1 MTMTEQEWLACNDP
15 RRMLDFLRG
24 KSSDRKLRLFACG
37 FCRIVGHLDHD
48 EQGQAALET
57 SERFADGLATAG
69 ELEASKAKA
78 RAAARSGNEAA
89 ELAANAAASDATW
102 AVGRLFGHITTHAIR
117 RSQVELLHDLWGP
130 ILFRHLPIEPSW
142 LTPKVAGLAQRI
154 YADRAFDHLPA
165 LADALEETGCHD
177 TDILAHCRGPGPH
190 ILGCWVLD
198 LILGKE

>member
-37 FCRIVGHLDHD
+37 FSRIFGHLDND
-48 EQGQAALET
+48 EQAQAALET
-57 SERFADGLATAG
+57 SERFADGLATAD
-69 ELEASKAKA
+69 ELEASRAKA
-78 RAAARSGNEAA
+78 RAAARTGNEAA

-117 RSQVELLHDLWGP
+117 GSQVQLLHDLGGP
-130 ILFRHLPIEPSW
+130 VLFRHLPIEPSC
-142 LTPKVAGLAQRI
+142 LTPKVVELAQRI
-154 YADRAFDHLPA
+154 YADRAFDRLRA
-165 LADALEETGCHD
+165 LADALEEAGCHD
-177 TDILAHCRGPGPH
+177 ADILGHCRGPGPH
-190 ILGCWVLD
+190 VRGCWVLD